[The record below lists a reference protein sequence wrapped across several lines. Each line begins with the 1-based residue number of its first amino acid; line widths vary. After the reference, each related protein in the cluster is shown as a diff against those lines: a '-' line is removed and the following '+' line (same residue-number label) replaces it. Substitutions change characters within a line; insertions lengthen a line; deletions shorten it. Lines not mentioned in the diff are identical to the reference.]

1 MPRTFLSI
9 AFLFG
14 LSFLASPVFAIS
26 YSASVGFDLTTL
38 TFSGIPVS
46 FTTVIP
52 PGTFDPF
59 TNSVEAEQ
67 RSTSLIEHSNT
78 NTTLGHNTLSP
89 TWVHGAVTEHL
100 PGVGTVTALGS
111 PTEISSS
118 INLVSSGVGSSLIA
132 RHALLT
138 ATQAG
143 SLTVSINYAITHSG
157 LLIGD
162 PDFSSI
168 GRAGLSVG
176 NFFDVKRQTDFRDLR
191 LFTLPL
197 EDAPRDQRGI
207 ASVTYLFNAGES
219 APLSLFTTI
228 SGTVPEPDMLWPTLA
243 VMVAIALVAEM
254 RRRLDQCHLLPVHS
268 IGKMLDCG

>member
-1 MPRTFLSI
+1 MMR
-9 AFLFG
+9 
-14 LSFLASPVFAIS
+14 PV
-26 YSASVGFDLTTL
+26 
-38 TFSGIPVS
+38 
-46 FTTVIP
+46 
-52 PGTFDPF
+52 
-59 TNSVEAEQ
+59 
-67 RSTSLIEHSNT
+67 R
-78 NTTLGHNTLSP
+78 
-89 TWVHGAVTEHL
+89 
-100 PGVGTVTALGS
+100 
-111 PTEISSS
+111 
-118 INLVSSGVGSSLIA
+118 IA

-143 SLTVSINYAITHSG
+143 SLTLSINYAITHSG

-162 PDFSSI
+162 SDFSSI

-176 NFFDVKRQTDFRDLR
+176 NFSDVKRQTDFRDLR

-228 SGTVPEPDMLWPTLA
+228 SATVPEPDMLWPTLA

-254 RRRLDQCHLLPVHS
+254 RRRLDQCHLLPRS
-268 IGKMLDCG
+268 FDRQNA